1 MDLLTQGLLGS
12 ALSLSIAQ
20 RGDIRL
26 ACGVG
31 MAAGLLADADVLIAS
46 GSDPLLTVEFH
57 RHFSH
62 SVFFIPF
69 GALIAAG
76 LLWPLLRK
84 RLGFGRLYLFC
95 LAGFS
100 LSGLLDA
107 CTSYGTHL
115 FWPLSDERISFHLI
129 SIVDPVFTGIL
140 LLSVALAW
148 RYRQAWV
155 ACIGLALCSAYLVLG
170 YTQLQRATDMAR
182 ELALAREH
190 RIERLVVKP
199 TMGNLLLWRSTY
211 ISDNTI
217 YVDALRAGIENR
229 KVYPGDSVA
238 LFVPERDA
246 GEIPPD
252 SVLYNDILRFRRF
265 ADGYIAMDPQ
275 IPHLLGDMR
284 YSMLPTALNSLWG
297 ITLDFE
303 HPDRHAHYGFYRVN
317 THEVRARFWSM
328 LRGAPLL

>member
-12 ALSLSIAQ
+12 ALSISIAQ
-20 RGDIRL
+20 ERHIRL

-31 MAAGLLADADVLIAS
+31 MVAGLLADADVLIAS
-46 GSDPLLTVEFH
+46 GSDPLLAVEFH
-57 RHFSH
+57 RHFTH

-84 RLGFGRLYLFC
+84 RLAFGRLYLYC

-115 FWPLSDERISFHLI
+115 FWPLSDARISFHLI
-129 SIVDPVFTGIL
+129 SIVDPVFTAIL
-140 LLSVALAW
+140 LLAVLLAW
-148 RYRQAWV
+148 RYRKVWV
-155 ACIGLALCSAYLVLG
+155 VYIGLALCSAYLVLG
-170 YTQLQRATDMAR
+170 YVQLQRATGMAR
-182 ELALAREH
+182 DLALAREH

-199 TMGNLLLWRSTY
+199 TLGNLLLWRSTY
-211 ISDNTI
+211 ISGNTI
-217 YVDALRAGIENR
+217 YVDALRAGVSSR
-229 KVYPGDSVA
+229 KVYTGDSVA

-246 GEIPPD
+246 KEIPTD
-252 SVLYNDILRFRRF
+252 SVLYKDILRFRRF
-265 ADGYIAMDPQ
+265 ADGYIAMDPE

-284 YSMLPTALNSLWG
+284 YSILPTALNSLWG

-303 HPDRHAHYGFYRVN
+303 HPGRHAHYGFYRVN
-317 THEVRARFWSM
+317 TREVRARFWSM
-328 LRGAPLL
+328 LKGAPVL